1 MPKSFDNQALI
12 RNVRAVLLVVVGRLV
27 EIDPAVICLNRGCIP
42 TVVEGKPRRTVLRL
56 LSFRCRWR
64 LVNAMG

>member
-42 TVVEGKPRRTVLRL
+42 TV
-56 LSFRCRWR
+56 
-64 LVNAMG
+64 